1 MMAIMLNHA
10 SSSSSTSSTWHLH
23 CFWIQGTSHL
33 HAALSNA
40 FCLMSLGGATQRNI
54 LDQRASVHLD
64 CVHLYICIFVYSVYH
79 THIGPM
85 CTHRCKC
92 THRLRT
98 GWVSAVP
105 ARCISVT
112 LTAVDCNR
120 NWIIRDQ
127 RLRYH
132 RPTFGSTQFS
142 VDLCSVTNA
151 FWLEWF
157 NWEWLNA
164 TVRVIK

>member
-1 MMAIMLNHA
+1 MMAITLSHT
-10 SSSSSTSSTWHLH
+10 SSTSHLH

-92 THRLRT
+92 THRLDQLVHRDCALVE
-98 GWVSAVP
+98 WVLCLRDAFQWHSLQLIAIAIGLSETRDCATTDQLSAQ
-105 ARCISVT
+105 RNSLSTSV
-112 LTAVDCNR
+112 LWQMHSDSS
-120 NWIIRDQ
+120 D
-127 RLRYH
+127 
-132 RPTFGSTQFS
+132 
-142 VDLCSVTNA
+142 
-151 FWLEWF
+151 
-157 NWEWLNA
+157 
-164 TVRVIK
+164 